1 MLNANYSAASES
13 SAEIDLLEAFNS
25 GIGPFKRE
33 LESYFWRVL
42 EEIAAR
48 DSLTLPEMLS
58 RLYSES
64 IEAGHNL
71 GNFTSFPRVCA
82 MRYLGLQMSG
92 DIPIQPEIS
101 IASLDADNILQNEA
115 QRDVLNGWS
124 LLASSG
130 PIV

>member
-1 MLNANYSAASES
+1 MCKLFIGASPDLWEATTRS
-13 SAEIDLLEAFNS
+13 LRIDGMVTS
-25 GIGPFKRE
+25 VR
-33 LESYFWRVL
+33 LESYFWCVL

-48 DSLTLPEMLS
+48 DSLTLPE
-58 RLYSES
+58 
-64 IEAGHNL
+64 
-71 GNFTSFPRVCA
+71 
-82 MRYLGLQMSG
+82 MSG

-115 QRDVLNGWS
+115 QRNVLNGWS